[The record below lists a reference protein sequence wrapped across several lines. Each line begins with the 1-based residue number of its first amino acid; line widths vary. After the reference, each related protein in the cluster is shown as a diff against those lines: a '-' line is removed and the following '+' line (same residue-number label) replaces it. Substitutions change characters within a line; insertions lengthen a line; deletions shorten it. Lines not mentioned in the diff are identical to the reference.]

1 MSELLYNK
9 SKAVE
14 ELNKVEG
21 FYPLEL
27 ARVISNEGQE
37 EQRYLDVKYRKLW
50 FRLVNPT
57 GKIISRIV
65 HFTEN
70 MAVVE
75 ARIYLDKCDQE
86 NNYIANSFSQ
96 KFRTTDTQFGDK
108 FLEMAETAA
117 IGRALADA
125 GYGLQFADVGE
136 GNDPM
141 QVDAGIPVNQGTS
154 MQAAMP
160 AQNPAP
166 AMQQTPNQPAGAMPA
181 FQTQAMPGQQMMEQF
196 YQEAQANG
204 NTISR
209 ATGSG
214 QMTNPVMSSASLM
227 RGSTMRE
234 SVTDVRII
242 LECLQE
248 AYQME
253 GDMVRSGKNI
263 HATMIYPFVRML
275 QEKCRD
281 LTEEQIH
288 KTLWKE
294 YEISGADRMF
304 VERASKILEPYEG
317 ESEDEK

>member
-166 AMQQTPNQPAGAMPA
+166 AMQQTPNQPGDASISDASNARTADDGAVLP
-181 FQTQAMPGQQMMEQF
+181 
-196 YQEAQANG
+196 
-204 NTISR
+204 
-209 ATGSG
+209 
-214 QMTNPVMSSASLM
+214 
-227 RGSTMRE
+227 GSTSE
-234 SVTDVRII
+234 
-242 LECLQE
+242 
-248 AYQME
+248 
-253 GDMVRSGKNI
+253 
-263 HATMIYPFVRML
+263 
-275 QEKCRD
+275 
-281 LTEEQIH
+281 
-288 KTLWKE
+288 WK
-294 YEISGADRMF
+294 YN
-304 VERASKILEPYEG
+304 
-317 ESEDEK
+317 

>member
-1 MSELLYNK
+1 MILHFHERVFYRLAHFMSEFSIQCRNSMSELLYNK

-86 NNYIANSFSQ
+86 DNYIANSFSQ
-96 KFRTTDTQFGDK
+96 KFRTADIQFGDK

-125 GYGLQFADVGE
+125 GKE
-136 GNDPM
+136 
-141 QVDAGIPVNQGTS
+141 
-154 MQAAMP
+154 
-160 AQNPAP
+160 
-166 AMQQTPNQPAGAMPA
+166 
-181 FQTQAMPGQQMMEQF
+181 
-196 YQEAQANG
+196 
-204 NTISR
+204 
-209 ATGSG
+209 
-214 QMTNPVMSSASLM
+214 
-227 RGSTMRE
+227 
-234 SVTDVRII
+234 
-242 LECLQE
+242 
-248 AYQME
+248 
-253 GDMVRSGKNI
+253 
-263 HATMIYPFVRML
+263 MI
-275 QEKCRD
+275 QCR
-281 LTEEQIH
+281 
-288 KTLWKE
+288 
-294 YEISGADRMF
+294 
-304 VERASKILEPYEG
+304 
-317 ESEDEK
+317 

>member
-86 NNYIANSFSQ
+86 DNYIANSFSQ
-96 KFRTTDTQFGDK
+96 KFRTADTQFGDK

-141 QVDAGIPVNQGTS
+141 QVDAGIPVNPGTP

-160 AQNPAP
+160 AQPRP
-166 AMQQTPNQPAGAMPA
+166 LECSRFP
-181 FQTQAMPGQQMMEQF
+181 
-196 YQEAQANG
+196 
-204 NTISR
+204 ISR
-209 ATGSG
+209 QG
-214 QMTNPVMSSASLM
+214 QTHHFRLK
-227 RGSTMRE
+227 
-234 SVTDVRII
+234 
-242 LECLQE
+242 Q
-248 AYQME
+248 
-253 GDMVRSGKNI
+253 
-263 HATMIYPFVRML
+263 
-275 QEKCRD
+275 
-281 LTEEQIH
+281 
-288 KTLWKE
+288 LWD
-294 YEISGADRMF
+294 SR
-304 VERASKILEPYEG
+304 
-317 ESEDEK
+317 

>member
-86 NNYIANSFSQ
+86 DNYIANSFSQ
-96 KFRTTDTQFGDK
+96 KFRTADTQFGDK

-141 QVDAGIPVNQGTS
+141 QVDAGIPVNQGTQ
-154 MQAAMP
+154 MQTAMP
-160 AQNPAP
+160 AQTPAP
-166 AMQQTPNQPAGAMPA
+166 GMQQTPNQSAGTMPS
-181 FQTQAMPGQQMMEQF
+181 FPPQATPGQQMPSKPQFLDPNMPVEELVKRMSYEQAI
-196 YQEAQANG
+196 QVAV
-204 NTISR
+204 
-209 ATGSG
+209 TGQG
-214 QMTNPVMSSASLM
+214 KF
-227 RGSTMRE
+227 
-234 SVTDVRII
+234 
-242 LECLQE
+242 
-248 AYQME
+248 
-253 GDMVRSGKNI
+253 SGK
-263 HATMIYPFVRML
+263 TMGQVAIESPSSL
-275 QEKCRD
+275 QWFA
-281 LTEEQIH
+281 EQYHGQNHFIPAAA
-288 KTLWKE
+288 K
-294 YEISGADRMF
+294 
-304 VERASKILEPYEG
+304 VILA
-317 ESEDEK
+317 KV

>member
-86 NNYIANSFSQ
+86 DNYIANSFSQ
-96 KFRTTDTQFGDK
+96 KFRTADTQFGDK

-141 QVDAGIPVNQGTS
+141 QVDAGIPVNQGTDADCDAS
-154 MQAAMP
+154 
-160 AQNPAP
+160 
-166 AMQQTPNQPAGAMPA
+166 
-181 FQTQAMPGQQMMEQF
+181 
-196 YQEAQANG
+196 
-204 NTISR
+204 
-209 ATGSG
+209 
-214 QMTNPVMSSASLM
+214 TNPCTRNAADSQSVSRNHAIISAS
-227 RGSTMRE
+227 S
-234 SVTDVRII
+234 
-242 LECLQE
+242 
-248 AYQME
+248 
-253 GDMVRSGKNI
+253 N
-263 HATMIYPFVRML
+263 
-275 QEKCRD
+275 
-281 LTEEQIH
+281 
-288 KTLWKE
+288 
-294 YEISGADRMF
+294 SGAADDGTVLSRSTSQWKYDW
-304 VERASKILEPYEG
+304 RGNGYRTDDKSG
-317 ESEDEK
+317 NESGNWICTSYAADAF